1 MHRKGGDQERIRRV
15 LLGETA
21 SQERARVHAQVREC
35 WPETSYIYTR
45 AVCCGET
52 SNFNNTNQRGK
63 TSGKKTPNM
72 HQNNPLKKNSGQF
85 FKPVCSQQRGE
96 SANAQRCINGKV
108 STRSGQR
115 HHIRRVCLPRSGQS
129 VWKYIQEECYLTL
142 SSTTY
147 LVPGTV
153 FIILLYDVFH
163 RRR

>member
-72 HQNNPLKKNSGQF
+72 HQNNPLKKIQDNFSSRFAHSNGERVQTPSDASMERSRRG
-85 FKPVCSQQRGE
+85 PVRDTIFVVCAFLALDNLFGSTSKR
-96 SANAQRCINGKV
+96 SAILRF
-108 STRSGQR
+108 R
-115 HHIRRVCLPRSGQS
+115 
-129 VWKYIQEECYLTL
+129 
-142 SSTTY
+142 TTY

-163 RRR
+163 RRTR